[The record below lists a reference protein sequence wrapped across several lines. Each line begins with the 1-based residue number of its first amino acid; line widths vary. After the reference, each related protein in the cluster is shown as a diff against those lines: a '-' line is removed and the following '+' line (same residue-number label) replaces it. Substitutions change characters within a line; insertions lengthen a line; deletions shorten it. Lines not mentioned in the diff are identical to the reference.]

1 MLECRL
7 SRSLRGNLFL
17 GLLIIVAFCSFTP
30 RNIFSQTTISTGSII
45 GTVTDPTG
53 AVVPDASITITNK
66 ATGRVIRLVSN
77 SAGTYDSGALNPG
90 DYIVRVEAKGF
101 QSVVIPVTVQVGTT
115 ASGNVKLQIG
125 STSTVVQ
132 VQASTVEVNTIQPT
146 LQGVLTTQQIEQLPI
161 NGRNFLDLAQLQP
174 GVQIQDGANFDPTKN
189 GFSSISFSGRFGRTA
204 RIEVDGVDISDET
217 VGTTTMNIPASAIQ
231 EFQVEESS
239 LDLSTELTSS
249 GAVNVSTRSGTNR
262 YHGEGFYYGRWNDL
276 AARIAPTNLFFR
288 REQFGA
294 NVGGPIKKDKVF
306 FFMDWERTR
315 QDLAAPVLLGDPF
328 TALSSSINQP
338 FKEHELDG
346 RLDWQIKP
354 NIHAFYRYTYNINS
368 DVVPFIPNT
377 FSPFLNRNHAQDH
390 VAGIDINTATFTNQ
404 IRYGYLRFANQ
415 ITDATTGSGI
425 YDPAPGLEIGIGGD
439 PFCLTAG
446 ADFFCSG
453 INFLAPQATQQHDTQ
468 VKYDGNKLSGS
479 HDFRFGAS
487 WNHILGGGF
496 ASFLAL
502 APSVGDNFT
511 SADIAAAA
519 AGPFPGGSSN
529 PLNYPVDSVFL
540 GNGIGFSTAIP
551 QFGFPG
557 GGQFDNRVQAY
568 FGDTWKAKPN
578 LVIDWG
584 LRYVR
589 DTGRDDNQL
598 GPVPILSQFGPGLD
612 RAPHQPDLNFA
623 PQLGIAWDP
632 WNNGKTV
639 IRAGAGLYYENDVF
653 NNILFDAPARLEKGL
668 FLGFT
673 PVCPNATLT
682 LPGNPP
688 QTIPVNGV
696 CGQPIGTVAN
706 QIVAL
711 QHEYQAAT
719 IAAGPAANGVY
730 IGNTLADNAST
741 GTNLISPDF
750 RTPFSWQ
757 FNVGFERQIHQG
769 TVLSVDYVRNVALHY
784 LLYYDTNHVGDARYL
799 DKAAALNAI
808 NTTNLSFG
816 CPAGTAGID
825 CAIAA
830 GATISDYASNGLDSG
845 GAVNGGFP
853 GCNCAFPG
861 INPNLGQNEM
871 LFPIGRSVYNAMDV
885 SLRQNVDHPLPGL
898 RHLSLQASYSLSR
911 YDAMATDSDFINGAT
926 DFANINHYF
935 GPSGLDRTDQFS
947 FGGVGTLP
955 GGFRLSLIAHA
966 YTALP
971 VTLEVPP
978 GAQREPTTAQIFQSD
993 LTGDGTTGDVLPGT
1007 NLGSYGRQVN
1017 AGNINQFITNYNNNF
1032 AGKPTPAGMAL
1043 VNAGLFTVSQ
1053 LQQLGAVAPTISLA
1067 PSGQVNLG
1075 GLFTTDLG
1083 LTYVFHLSR
1092 ISHRFSEEATF
1103 QPSVTV
1109 FNLTNSA
1116 NYDLPS
1122 NPLSGILDGS
1132 VGSANGTKYTQR
1144 TNRVTLGSGVFA
1156 LGAPRVVE
1164 FGAKFTF

>member
-1 MLECRL
+1 
-7 SRSLRGNLFL
+7 
-17 GLLIIVAFCSFTP
+17 
-30 RNIFSQTTISTGSII
+30 
-45 GTVTDPTG
+45 
-53 AVVPDASITITNK
+53 
-66 ATGRVIRLVSN
+66 
-77 SAGTYDSGALNPG
+77 
-90 DYIVRVEAKGF
+90 
-101 QSVVIPVTVQVGTT
+101 
-115 ASGNVKLQIG
+115 
-125 STSTVVQ
+125 
-132 VQASTVEVNTIQPT
+132 
-146 LQGVLTTQQIEQLPI
+146 
-161 NGRNFLDLAQLQP
+161 
-174 GVQIQDGANFDPTKN
+174 
-189 GFSSISFSGRFGRTA
+189 
-204 RIEVDGVDISDET
+204 
-217 VGTTTMNIPASAIQ
+217 
-231 EFQVEESS
+231 
-239 LDLSTELTSS
+239 
-249 GAVNVSTRSGTNR
+249 
-262 YHGEGFYYGRWNDL
+262 
-276 AARIAPTNLFFR
+276 
-288 REQFGA
+288 
-294 NVGGPIKKDKVF
+294 
-306 FFMDWERTR
+306 
-315 QDLAAPVLLGDPF
+315 
-328 TALSSSINQP
+328 
-338 FKEHELDG
+338 
-346 RLDWQIKP
+346 
-354 NIHAFYRYTYNINS
+354 
-368 DVVPFIPNT
+368 
-377 FSPFLNRNHAQDH
+377 
-390 VAGIDINTATFTNQ
+390 
-404 IRYGYLRFANQ
+404 
-415 ITDATTGSGI
+415 
-425 YDPAPGLEIGIGGD
+425 
-439 PFCLTAG
+439 
-446 ADFFCSG
+446 
-453 INFLAPQATQQHDTQ
+453 
-468 VKYDGNKLSGS
+468 
-479 HDFRFGAS
+479 
-487 WNHILGGGF
+487 
-496 ASFLAL
+496 
-502 APSVGDNFT
+502 
-511 SADIAAAA
+511 
-519 AGPFPGGSSN
+519 
-529 PLNYPVDSVFL
+529 
-540 GNGIGFSTAIP
+540 
-551 QFGFPG
+551 
-557 GGQFDNRVQAY
+557 
-568 FGDTWKAKPN
+568 
-578 LVIDWG
+578 VIDWG

-598 GPVPILSQFGPGLD
+598 GPVPVLSQFGPGLD

-653 NNILFDAPARLEKGL
+653 NNILFDAPARLQKGL

-673 PVCPNATLT
+673 TVCPNASLT

-696 CGQPIGTVAN
+696 CGQPIGQVAN
-706 QIVAL
+706 QIAAL
-711 QHEYQAAT
+711 EREFQAAT

-730 IGNTLADNAST
+730 IGTTLADNQST
-741 GTNLISPDF
+741 GTDLISPDF

-808 NTTNLSFG
+808 NLTNESFG
-816 CPAGTAGID
+816 CPDGPAGVD

-830 GATISDYASNGLDSG
+830 GATISSYAGNGLDSG
-845 GAVNGGFP
+845 AAVNGGFP

-885 SLRQNVDHPLPGL
+885 SLRQNVEHPLPGL

-955 GGFRLSLIAHA
+955 GGFRLSLITHA

-971 VTLEVPP
+971 VTLQVPP

-1017 AGNINQFITNYNNNF
+1017 AGNINQFITNYNNNV

-1043 VNAGLFTVSQ
+1043 VNAGLFTESQ
-1053 LQQLGAVAPTISLA
+1053 LQQLGAVAPKLSLA
-1067 PSGQVNLG
+1067 PNGQVNLG

-1116 NYDLPS
+1116 NYDFPS

-1132 VGSANGTKYTQR
+1132 VGSANGTKYNQR